1 MFIICTFFIPF
12 SLLSLWSN
20 FYNDIFYDH
29 SHIQV
34 TCYFREQFII
44 HLYKNTLLIVDQQ
57 LTCFLVFIQCFHFQN
72 LWGNII
78 SLPDFIISC
87 SSLGMREVSIFL
99 GIHACTGQHRGRK
112 EQHIMG
118 TQSQCLLYFLFLL
131 LCSYLKRQHDNKSI
145 SCCCVAIVQYW
156 RTHSQFYSHLPSYSL
171 HITYKIS
178 QAHLF
183 LLIIITCWPCLWLT
197 FAPFWKAYST
207 WQGLWHFSVYKNHF
221 RNLLK
226 YESNPNSFYLK
237 GKA

>member
-1 MFIICTFFIPF
+1 MT
-12 SLLSLWSN
+12 
-20 FYNDIFYDH
+20 FYDH

-72 LWGNII
+72 LWGNIL

-87 SSLGMREVSIFL
+87 SSLGMWEVSIFL

-112 EQHIMG
+112 EHIMG

-156 RTHSQFYSHLPSYSL
+156 RTHSQFYSHLPSHYLQNFTSAPISADHYYLLTLSL
-171 HITYKIS
+171 
-178 QAHLF
+178 AHLCSI
-183 LLIIITCWPCLWLT
+183 LE
-197 FAPFWKAYST
+197 
-207 WQGLWHFSVYKNHF
+207 QGLWHFSVYKNHF